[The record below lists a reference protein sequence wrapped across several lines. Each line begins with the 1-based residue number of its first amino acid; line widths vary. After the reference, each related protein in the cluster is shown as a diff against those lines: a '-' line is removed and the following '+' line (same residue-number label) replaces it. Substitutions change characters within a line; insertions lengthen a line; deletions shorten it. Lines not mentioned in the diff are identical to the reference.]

1 MIAETPYYKIKRSE
15 TMLQGYLYKYV
26 VIYSTC
32 PSCHADISGID
43 KKHFFCVSCGQEI
56 ERDNKPRKISAEF
69 FELDGEWLCNDLQL
83 VGDDN
88 AAD

>member
-1 MIAETPYYKIKRSE
+1 MIAETPYYKISSHE

-26 VIYSTC
+26 TIYSTC

-56 ERDNKPRKISAEF
+56 KRDGKPRKVSAEF
-69 FELDGEWLCNDLQL
+69 FEFDGSWLIKELKTE
-83 VGDDN
+83 V
-88 AAD
+88 